1 MSLVYLY
8 FGQLTVKAF
17 ARRVVTYILLKL
29 LPISLYA
36 LIVVLLGIIQAPVVL
51 ASSWC

>member
-8 FGQLTVKAF
+8 FEQLTVKGF
-17 ARRVVTYILLKL
+17 ARRVATYILLKL

-36 LIVVLLGIIQAPVVL
+36 LIVALKGIIQAPVVL

>member
-8 FGQLTVKAF
+8 FEQLTVKGF
-17 ARRVVTYILLKL
+17 ARRVATYIPLKL

-36 LIVVLLGIIQAPVVL
+36 LIAAL
-51 ASSWC
+51 